1 MKSLSLSLHC
11 MNRYKL
17 TIIFAICSLIMANA
31 SARDY
36 VVPPSET
43 TYTSVPVIS
52 DAEMEQCVILYN
64 EAKWLR
70 DEIDKTV
77 VDKYSERSVASYNN
91 KIATF
96 NGMNSSFN
104 SICAGKQSQSAYNA
118 AQRLNDKT
126 R

>member
-1 MKSLSLSLHC
+1 MKSMFLFLHC

-17 TIIFAICSLIMANA
+17 TIIFLICSLMMANA
-31 SARDY
+31 SARGY
-36 VVPPSET
+36 VVPPSKT

-64 EAKWLR
+64 EAEWLR

-77 VDKYSERSVASYNN
+77 VDQYSERSVASYNN
-91 KIATF
+91 KVATF
-96 NGMNSSFN
+96 NRMNSSFN
-104 SICAGKQSQSAYNA
+104 SKCAGKQSQSAYEA

>member
-1 MKSLSLSLHC
+1 MKSTFLFLHC
-11 MNRYKL
+11 INRYKL
-17 TIIFAICSLIMANA
+17 TILFLICTLIVANA

-52 DAEMEQCVILYN
+52 DAEMEQCIILYN
-64 EAKWLR
+64 EAEWLR
-70 DEIDKTV
+70 DEIDKIV
-77 VDKYSERSVASYNN
+77 VDQYSERSVASYNN
-91 KIATF
+91 KVATL
-96 NGMNSSFN
+96 NRMNSSFN
-104 SICAGKQSQSAYNA
+104 SKCAGKQSQSAYEA